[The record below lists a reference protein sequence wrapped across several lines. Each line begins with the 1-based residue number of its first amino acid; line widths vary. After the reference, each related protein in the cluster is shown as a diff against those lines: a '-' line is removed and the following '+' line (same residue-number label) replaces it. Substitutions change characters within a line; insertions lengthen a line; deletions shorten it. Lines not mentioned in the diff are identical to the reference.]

1 MRFLGGH
8 LGSSVSALVDGQLDQ
23 DTTERAWAHVLRCP
37 DCRRQVERETWVK
50 RRLSGMVRNEPSARL
65 LDSLY
70 ELSPSSRPSWQGLE
84 AWIAVDEIERRNRTR
99 RRAGIALVGAGS
111 VSAAVLGIAGLS
123 GALPGIGA
131 GTAGTPASSLTRPA
145 APVAATSSP
154 TPAEVAPVAVVHGT
168 LPGWRLAK
176 HPSAGTDTRVADV
189 SPR

>member
-23 DTTERAWAHVLRCP
+23 DATERAWAHVLGCP
-37 DCRRQVERETWVK
+37 DCRRRVERETWVK
-50 RRLSGMVRNEPSARL
+50 RRLAGTMPNEPSARL

-70 ELSPSSRPSWQGLE
+70 ELSPTSRPSWQGLE
-84 AWIAVDEIERRNRTR
+84 AWVAVDEIERRSRTR

-123 GALPGIGA
+123 GALPGA

-145 APVAATSSP
+145 APVAANTP
-154 TPAEVAPVAVVHGT
+154 TPAEVAPVAVVRGT
-168 LPGWRLAK
+168 LPGWRLAG
-176 HPSAGTDTRVADV
+176 HPTAGSDTRVADV